1 MAFRSAKQAARLPS
15 DIRSYF
21 LQQEHARAGRRTGMG
36 RDIGM
41 FEAAMQAFAAI
52 AEPARLAYL
61 FGGVTIGLAIGILPG
76 VGGVAGMAL
85 LLPFTY
91 NMDSYSAF
99 AFLLG
104 LGAVTSTSDTI
115 PAVLFGVPGTTASQA
130 TVLDGHAMAKKGE
143 AGRALS
149 AAYVASVIGGIFGA
163 ALLALTIPVLRP
175 IMLYMGSP
183 ELLGCAV
190 FGISMVASLSGS
202 SPLRG
207 VAVAGFGVM
216 LSMIGGDP
224 QTGTLR
230 WTLDSLYLYDG
241 LPLLPVA
248 LGIFALPELCDLS
261 IRRTAIASG
270 SKYNVREGMA
280 KGAGDALRNWWL
292 VIRCSGIGAAVG
304 AIPGLGSS
312 VVDWFAY
319 GHAARTEKGAAETFG
334 TGDVRGVIAPESA
347 NNAKEGGSLVPTV
360 AFGVPGSA
368 SMAILLG
375 AFLIHGL
382 VPGPAML
389 TRNLD
394 VTYSMVWSIAI
405 ANILGA
411 GLCFLFSGQFA
422 KIATLRYTLILP
434 VVMSIVFVGAF
445 QGSRDW
451 GDLYALF
458 VFGLLGW
465 TMKRLRWPRPPLILG
480 FVLGSIIER
489 YMFISTTRYGWE
501 WILRPVV
508 VVLLVL
514 AVLGVCRPLISEFL
528 ATRRE
533 NRGRLAL
540 GKPNFAAPDLFYV
553 GLIVV
558 TGAMLA
564 QAATWGFE
572 AKEAPMIVGVITL
585 ICATASFAYR
595 VFHVPA
601 ASVEQNGAG
610 TNGRRSMHMDLV
622 SDDGGLQVSV
632 VARRGLLF
640 FGWFAAFMLMM
651 AAIGLIPTSIIYVV
665 AYMWLENREPWRLI
679 LPMALGVSIFI
690 YIVFDRFLTIPW
702 PDTLIGKLIP
712 ALHAIPSV

>member
-1 MAFRSAKQAARLPS
+1 
-15 DIRSYF
+15 
-21 LQQEHARAGRRTGMG
+21 
-36 RDIGM
+36 
-41 FEAAMQAFAAI
+41 
-52 AEPARLAYL
+52 
-61 FGGVTIGLAIGILPG
+61 
-76 VGGVAGMAL
+76 
-85 LLPFTY
+85 
-91 NMDSYSAF
+91 
-99 AFLLG
+99 
-104 LGAVTSTSDTI
+104 
-115 PAVLFGVPGTTASQA
+115 
-130 TVLDGHAMAKKGE
+130 
-143 AGRALS
+143 
-149 AAYVASVIGGIFGA
+149 
-163 ALLALTIPVLRP
+163 
-175 IMLYMGSP
+175 
-183 ELLGCAV
+183 
-190 FGISMVASLSGS
+190 
-202 SPLRG
+202 
-207 VAVAGFGVM
+207 
-216 LSMIGGDP
+216 
-224 QTGTLR
+224 
-230 WTLDSLYLYDG
+230 
-241 LPLLPVA
+241 
-248 LGIFALPELCDLS
+248 
-261 IRRTAIASG
+261 
-270 SKYNVREGMA
+270 MA